1 MRGLVVGRFQPF
13 HLGHMGLV
21 EQALSAY
28 EEAVV
33 AVASAQYNYL
43 PRDPFTAGER
53 VEMVRRAVGAGGD
66 RAAGGRLARCIVLP
80 IDDRPDNA
88 AWAAHLRSSLP
99 PFGAVLSGNP
109 YVETLLSGAGVRV
122 DRPRMVDRP
131 RYVGSGIR
139 ALMARGDGSWRGL
152 VPPAVAAYIDEIGGA
167 ERVAAVSAA
176 DAAPAEA

>member
-21 EQALSAY
+21 GQALSAY

-53 VEMVRRAVGAGGD
+53 VEMVRRAVGAGGGQGD
-66 RAAGGRLARCIVLP
+66 LARCIVVP

-109 YVETLLSGAGVRV
+109 YVGLLLSGAGVRV

-139 ALMARGDGSWRGL
+139 AMMARGDGSWRGL
-152 VPPAVAAYIDEIGGA
+152 VPAAVAGYIDEIGGA
-167 ERVAAVSAA
+167 ERVAAVSAS
-176 DAAPAEA
+176 DTAPAEA

>member
-21 EQALSAY
+21 GQALSSY

-53 VEMVRRAVGAGGD
+53 IEMVRRAVGAGGGGGD
-66 RAAGGRLARCIVLP
+66 GRLARCIVVP

-122 DRPRMVDRP
+122 DRPRMVDRS

-152 VPPAVAAYIDEIGGA
+152 VPPAVAGYIDEIGGA

>member
-13 HLGHMGLV
+13 HLGHLNMVG
-21 EQALSAY
+21 QALSVY
-28 EEAVV
+28 DEAIV

-53 VEMVRRAVGAGGD
+53 VEMIRRALASEGPDGA
-66 RAAGGRLARCIVLP
+66 LSRCIVLP

-88 AWAAHLRSSLP
+88 AWAAHLRSALP

-109 YVETLLSGAGVRV
+109 YVALLLSGAGARV
-122 DRPRMVDRP
+122 DRPRMVERS

-139 ALMARGDGSWRGL
+139 GMMARGDASWERL
-152 VPPAVAAYIDEIGGA
+152 VPRAVAEYVKEIGGA
-167 ERVAAVSAA
+167 ERVAAVSRS
-176 DAAPAEA
+176 DTAPAEA